1 MSSTLDTAVLALA
14 KLPKE
19 RATRSLCS
27 LVTIAVAWP
36 ALGMQ
41 AGVPRG

>member
-1 MSSTLDTAVLALA
+1 MSSTQDTAALALV

-19 RATRSLCS
+19 RAPRSLCS

-36 ALGMQ
+36 ALGTQ